1 MMRVNLLPPEIL
13 ERRQAERRGVWVIVG
28 AIAVAV
34 VLAGVWGFASYR
46 LQARQDELAAVQQQV
61 QAVQAQADQLAI
73 FETRA
78 AELEAR
84 KATVQAAMGG
94 RVDWAKLLDELSLVL
109 SSDMWVSTIAVSES
123 TGLSMAGYA
132 IDSPDDVPD
141 LGHKAIAKG
150 LVRLAEL
157 ESLSDVWLASSTK
170 TQFADQDAIQYSIT
184 AKVIP
189 PVTGGD
195 AQ

>member
-13 ERRQAERRGVWVIVG
+13 ERRQAERRGVWVVVA

-34 VLAGVWGFASYR
+34 LLAGVWGVANYR
-46 LQARQDELAAVQQQV
+46 LQAKKDELAAVQQQV

-78 AELEAR
+78 AELDAR
-84 KATVQAAMGG
+84 RATAQTALGG
-94 RVDWAKLLDELSLVL
+94 RMDWARLLDELSLVL
-109 SSDMWVSTIAVSES
+109 SSDMWVNTVAVSES
-123 TGLSMAGYA
+123 TGLSLAGYA
-132 IDSPDDVPD
+132 IDSPNDVPD

-157 ESLSDVWLASSTK
+157 DSLSDVWLASSTK
-170 TQFADQDAIQYSIT
+170 TTFAEQDAIQYSIT
-184 AKVIP
+184 AKVTP
-189 PVTGGD
+189 PATEVG

>member
-13 ERRQAERRGVWVIVG
+13 ERRQAERRSVWVIVA

-34 VLAGVWGFASYR
+34 LLAGVWGVANFR
-46 LQARQDELAAVQQQV
+46 LQAKQEELAGVQQQV
-61 QAVQAQADQLAI
+61 QGVQAQADQLAI

-78 AELEAR
+78 AELDAR
-84 KATVQAAMGG
+84 RATVKAALGG
-94 RVDWAKLLDELSLVL
+94 RIDWAKLLDELSLVL
-109 SSDMWVSTIAVSES
+109 SSDMWVNSVAVSEA
-123 TGLSMAGYA
+123 TGLSLAGYA

-157 ESLSDVWLASSTK
+157 EALSDVWLASSTK
-170 TQFADQDAIQYSIT
+170 TLFADQDAIQFSIS

-189 PVTGGD
+189 PAMEGD